1 MKAGYQRS
9 TAAYKT
15 SFVLGFRLTAPFPIT
30 PQAAAYGKK
39 IIELPVVQ
47 SFFLLAQKK
56 NIFSKTIS
64 NKNSSQPT
72 VVCL

>member
-39 IIELPVVQ
+39 
-47 SFFLLAQKK
+47 LL
-56 NIFSKTIS
+56 NY
-64 NKNSSQPT
+64 
-72 VVCL
+72 L